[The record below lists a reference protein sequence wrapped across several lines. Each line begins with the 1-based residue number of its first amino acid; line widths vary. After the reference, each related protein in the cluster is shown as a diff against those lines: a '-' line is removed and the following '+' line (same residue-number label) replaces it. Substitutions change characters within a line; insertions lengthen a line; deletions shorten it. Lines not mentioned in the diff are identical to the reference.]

1 MPGAILTGAAA
12 RRVLAVAFAAVL
24 ALNAHADD
32 NLPLVDAHLHYSHDA
47 WAGLP
52 PAEAVKLLRAAG
64 LKQAFVSSS
73 SDDGTQL
80 LVREAPDLIVPV
92 LRPYRQRGELST
104 WFRDESV
111 VPYLE
116 QRLERN
122 RYAGIGEFHVYGE
135 DAASP
140 VLQRVIEL
148 ARKHRLF
155 LHAHSDARAVER
167 IFEQDPDAT
176 VLWAHAG
183 FAEPDVVG
191 RMLDRYPRLSADL
204 AFRSDHAPGGELDPA
219 WRALFLRHGDRF
231 MVGTD
236 TFTPERWHFVKEH
249 ASASRRWL
257 LGLPKE
263 VAEKIGHRNAEGLA
277 QWALRNAQ

>member
-1 MPGAILTGAAA
+1 MPGILVTRCIVAAA
-12 RRVLAVAFAAVL
+12 LAGAL
-24 ALNAHADD
+24 ASGAQAQGE
-32 NLPLVDAHLHYSHDA
+32 LPLVDAHLHYSHDA
-47 WAGLP
+47 WTGLP
-52 PAEAVKLLRAAG
+52 PAEAVALLRVAG

-73 SDDGTQL
+73 SDDGTQM

-116 QRLERN
+116 QRLERH
-122 RYAGIGEFHVYGE
+122 RYAGIGEFHVYGD

-140 VLQRVIEL
+140 VVSRVIDL
-148 ARKHRLF
+148 ARKRRLF
-155 LHAHSDARAVER
+155 LHAHSDAKAVER
-167 IFEQDPDAT
+167 IFEQDPEAT

-191 RMLDRYPRLSADL
+191 GMLDRYPRLRADL
-204 AFRSDHAPGGELDPA
+204 AFRNDHAPGGELDPA
-219 WRALFLRHGDRF
+219 WRSLFLRHSDRF

-257 LGLPKE
+257 KTLPGD
-263 VAEKIGHRNAEGLA
+263 VAAKIAHGNAEALA
-277 QWALRNAQ
+277 QWARRSSQ